1 MKNKC
6 IICGAPCRSKY
17 CSDECM
23 NASRRQKYREIHPAK
38 EKPFFVFYDKH
49 DFVKFCGTAK
59 QLVSDG
65 RFNRTNSVSAYASK
79 IKKGEISGTVVVL
92 R

>member
-1 MKNKC
+1 MHPGGKSTVKFIPLRKN
-6 IICGAPCRSKY
+6 RFS
-17 CSDECM
+17 
-23 NASRRQKYREIHPAK
+23 
-38 EKPFFVFYDKH
+38 FFYDKH

-65 RFNRTNSVSAYASK
+65 RFNRTNSVSAYACK